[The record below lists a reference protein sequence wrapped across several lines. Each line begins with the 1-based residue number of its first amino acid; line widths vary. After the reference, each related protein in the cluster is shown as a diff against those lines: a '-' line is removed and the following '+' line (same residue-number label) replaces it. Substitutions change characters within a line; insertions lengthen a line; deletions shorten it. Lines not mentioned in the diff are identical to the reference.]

1 MTVRS
6 IAILGAGHGGCAA
19 AADLG
24 RRGYRVRLHARNPQR
39 LAPLRAQGGIEARG
53 IVQGLVP
60 IELLTSDVE
69 EAVGG
74 ADLIMLVVPG
84 VAHSYYARALA
95 PRIDGSVPIFI
106 NPGHTGGG
114 LHFLHELRNAG
125 YRGPVRSCETVS
137 LTYITRMEGPGIVNI
152 YSTTKRLRFAALP
165 GSEGD
170 ALLALIKPLYP
181 EIEPAGS
188 VLETGL
194 SNLNAIF
201 HPPGMIMNAG
211 WIQHTGGDFLFY
223 REGFTDAVGRV
234 TAAVD
239 AERMAVA
246 EALGVPA
253 LSFLD
258 FFYQAGLTTK
268 AARDS
273 GDISRAC
280 RESEPN
286 KTIKSPSSLDHRYVH
301 EDVGHG
307 LVPMAE
313 LGRLAGVATP
323 TIAALIELA
332 GLAVGID
339 YVRDGLT
346 LERMG
351 LAGKSPAELLR
362 FVQDGEQ
369 S

>member
-1 MTVRS
+1 VGSAMRS

-24 RRGYRVRLHARNPQR
+24 RRGYSVRLHARNPER

-60 IELLTSDVE
+60 IDLLTSDVA
-69 EAVGG
+69 EAVRG

-84 VAHSYYARALA
+84 VAHAHYAGALA
-95 PRIDGSVPIFI
+95 PLIDGSVPVFI

-165 GSEGD
+165 GREAD
-170 ALLALIKPLYP
+170 ALFALIKPLYS
-181 EIEPAGS
+181 EIELATS

-211 WIQHTGGDFLFY
+211 WIQHTSGDFLFY
-223 REGFTDAVGRV
+223 REGFTDAIGRV

-246 EALGVPA
+246 RALQVPA
-253 LSFLD
+253 IPFLD
-258 FFYQAGLTTK
+258 FFYEAGLTTK
-268 AARDS
+268 TARDS

-307 LVPMAE
+307 LVPIAAF
-313 LGRLAGVATP
+313 GGLAAVVTP

-332 GLAVGID
+332 GLAIGVD

-351 LAGKSPAELLR
+351 LAGKSPSELLR
-362 FVQDGEQ
+362 FVQDGD
-369 S
+369 

>member
-1 MTVRS
+1 MAVHS
-6 IAILGAGHGGCAA
+6 VAILGAGHGGCAA

-24 RRGYRVRLHARNPQR
+24 RRGYSVRLHARNPER

-53 IVQGLVP
+53 IAQGLVA
-60 IELLTSDVE
+60 IDLLTSDVG
-69 EAVGG
+69 EAVRG
-74 ADLIMLVVPG
+74 ADLVMLVVPA
-84 VAHSYYARALA
+84 VAHSHYARSLA
-95 PRIDGSVPIFI
+95 PLIDGRTPIFI

-114 LHFLHELRNAG
+114 LHFLHELRNAE
-125 YRGPVRSCETVS
+125 YRGAVRSCETVT
-137 LTYITRMEGPGIVNI
+137 LTYITRMEGPDLVNI

-165 GSEGD
+165 GRE
-170 ALLALIKPLYP
+170 AAELFALIKPLYP
-181 EIEPAGS
+181 EIQQATS

-194 SNLNAIF
+194 ANLNAVF
-201 HPPGMIMNAG
+201 HPPGMLMNAG
-211 WIQHTGGDFLFY
+211 WIQHTNGNFLFY
-223 REGFTDAVGRV
+223 REGFTDAIGRV

-246 EALGVPA
+246 KALGVPA
-253 LSFLD
+253 VPFID
-258 FFYQAGLTTK
+258 IFYEAGLTTK

-286 KTIKSPSSLDHRYVH
+286 KTIKSPSSLAHRYVH

-307 LVPMAE
+307 LVPVAA

-332 GLAVGID
+332 GLAVGVD
-339 YVRDGLT
+339 YMRDGLT
-346 LERMG
+346 LERLG
-351 LAGKSPAELLR
+351 LAGKSPEELLR
-362 FVQDGEQ
+362 FVQEGV
-369 S
+369 

>member
-1 MTVRS
+1 MAVRS
-6 IAILGAGHGGCAA
+6 VAILGAGHGGCAA
-19 AADLG
+19 AADLTT
-24 RRGYRVRLHARNPQR
+24 RGYSVRLHARNPER
-39 LAPLRAQGGIEARG
+39 LAPLRARGGIEARG

-60 IELLTSDVE
+60 IDLLTNDVG
-69 EAVGG
+69 EAVRG

-84 VAHSYYARALA
+84 VAHAYYARALA
-95 PRIDGSVPIFI
+95 PLIDGSVPIFI

-114 LHFLHELRNAG
+114 LHFLHELREAG
-125 YRGPVRSCETVS
+125 YGGPVRTCETVS
-137 LTYITRMEGPGIVNI
+137 LTYITRMEGPGIVNV
-152 YSTTKRLRFAALP
+152 YSTLKRLRFAALP
-165 GSEGD
+165 GRD
-170 ALLALIKPLYP
+170 VDDLFALIKPLYP
-181 EIEPAGS
+181 EIEPATS

-211 WIQHTGGDFLFY
+211 WIEHTNGDFLFY
-223 REGFTDAVGRV
+223 REGFTDSVGRV

-239 AERMAVA
+239 AERMAIA
-246 EALGVPA
+246 GALGVPA
-253 LSFLD
+253 ISFLE
-258 FFYQAGLTTK
+258 FFHEAGLTTK

-307 LVPMAE
+307 LVPIGA
-313 LGRLAGVATP
+313 LGQLAGVASP
-323 TIAALIELA
+323 TIAALTRLA
-332 GLAVGID
+332 GLAVGVD
-339 YVRDGLT
+339 YARDGLT

-351 LAGKSPAELLR
+351 LAGKSPSELLR
-362 FVQDGEQ
+362 FVQEGK
-369 S
+369 